1 MKPMR
6 TLVWA
11 MVLALSLTACGGQTP
26 AESDSLPESQTP
38 ETAPAQ
44 TTEEPLP
51 AVAGDFYAVRSDW
64 A

>member
-38 ETAPAQ
+38 ETTPAP

-51 AVAGDFYAVRSDW
+51 AGAGDF
-64 A
+64 